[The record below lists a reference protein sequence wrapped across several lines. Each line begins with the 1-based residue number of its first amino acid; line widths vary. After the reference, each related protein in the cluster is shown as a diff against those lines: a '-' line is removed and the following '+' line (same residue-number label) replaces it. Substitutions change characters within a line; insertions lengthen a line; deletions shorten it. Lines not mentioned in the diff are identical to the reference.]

1 MADVVPIFVV
11 HAPSLFHHNNV
22 GIIYLGTSNL
32 IMEPI
37 RFVPLYFVVM
47 PQSMLQLLKLHM

>member
-22 GIIYLGTSNL
+22 GIIYLRTSNL

-47 PQSMLQLLKLHM
+47 LQSML